1 MILLRQN
8 ICHCLAKLFLIF
20 SCKKCRQFWIHPVL
34 FLLAAKLIRLIQ
46 AAGSDCFLLW
56 SGHIRVHRSV
66 YRCDHIYSFPVLC
79 YHSLSCKNQLHIHL
93 LSGIHICLGKSFHV
107 RAERGNTHASK
118 SGNQRNGSIFIGL
131 RLGNWIIFSH
141 VQNLEL
147 HLGLFHRSTCA
158 VCNLHSD
165 LLYLGITCSLV
176 QHNSCTLFAD
186 HILSLCWEK
195 IKQSGMD
202 HHCSGGSIGKP
213 TFVQN
218 HKGLARSCE
227 IPLSIAPQL
236 YPCMVVITV

>member
-1 MILLRQN
+1 MLFQYAAHAVRVILLRQN

-79 YHSLSCKNQLHIHL
+79 CHSLSCKNQLHIHL

-118 SGNQRNGSIFIGL
+118 SGNQRNVSILICHSF
-131 RLGNWIIFSH
+131 GNGIIFSH

-147 HLGLFHRSTCA
+147 
-158 VCNLHSD
+158 
-165 LLYLGITCSLV
+165 YLGIFHRCTCMVCHLYCHCLNLCIARSLV
-176 QHNSCTLFAD
+176 
-186 HILSLCWEK
+186 
-195 IKQSGMD
+195 
-202 HHCSGGSIGKP
+202 
-213 TFVQN
+213 
-218 HKGLARSCE
+218 
-227 IPLSIAPQL
+227 
-236 YPCMVVITV
+236 